1 MRQGPNERLM
11 ALMTEARC
19 SNKGLARRLT
29 DIAATRNL
37 RGVRV
42 DHNDVRKWRA
52 GTLPQEPK
60 PAMIADVLTEQLGR
74 RITLA
79 DIGMESSSAR
89 DIALDFLPSV
99 EGLVAVADRL
109 WTRDSEGIS
118 DADKDTVSAAALT
131 TPIYRWMTATPL
143 KLRDGPSSRQ
153 FALGDMSAL
162 THMADMFTSAV
173 NRYGGGHI
181 RASAVEFLRRDIAPL
196 LRMSHTESV
205 GRQLF
210 TTAGHMAFLVGD
222 MSYDVAHHALA
233 RRYFALSLNLAHASG
248 DRVLG
253 ARVLVRMSH
262 QATFLGEY
270 REAAELARAARVGAA
285 ACLPNRAMAAIA
297 AMEARAMSAARDAV
311 GCDRA
316 LLDADTAW
324 FRYFDEAELVDE
336 FGHCFRDLGRSEH
349 AAEYAE
355 QAIATSTPDYPR
367 SRVFTRFVLAAALLQ
382 SGDEE
387 RACTEA
393 LLALHDIERI
403 RSERVRVYLADF
415 CAQLQRRAT
424 RPASDFLEQANL
436 LLAAHQ

>member
-52 GTLPQEPK
+52 GMLPQEPK

-74 RITLA
+74 RITL
-79 DIGMESSSAR
+79 
-89 DIALDFLPSV
+89 
-99 EGLVAVADRL
+99 
-109 WTRDSEGIS
+109 
-118 DADKDTVSAAALT
+118 
-131 TPIYRWMTATPL
+131 
-143 KLRDGPSSRQ
+143 
-153 FALGDMSAL
+153 
-162 THMADMFTSAV
+162 ADMFTSAV

-297 AMEARAMSAARDAV
+297 AMEARAMSAAGDAV

-316 LLDADTAW
+316 LLDAETTFNRVDQDADPAW
-324 FRYFDEAELVDE
+324 FRYFDAAELVDE

-403 RSERVRVYLADF
+403 RSERVRVYLSDF

-436 LLAAHQ
+436 LLAAH